1 MSKKNLKSVLTLLD
15 VGTSKVCC
23 LIVKFGPDNVP
34 EVIGCGYAPANGIQA
49 GAIID
54 MEAAT
59 ESIRTALSQA
69 DTQAGRLTTSVVVNI
84 SSTQMKA
91 HHIYKETDIS
101 DSRAI
106 TGNDVRRLVDG
117 VIAGCLA
124 DGEEV
129 IHSFPL
135 SYTVDKEPNIQ
146 DPRGLYA
153 SKLGVY
159 MHIIALPESQL
170 RNLVAALDR
179 CHVSID
185 TKVATPYASALA
197 TVTEEEKSVG
207 VTVIDFGAG
216 TTSVAIFLNG
226 GLIHLDLIPLGGN
239 MLTKDITRGLNT
251 SFSVAERLKTLH
263 GAAFLSPRDEIER
276 LIVPVLGEEGTNIQ
290 IPQAELISI
299 IIPRLEEI
307 LEKVRNIL
315 QKDSYFMIAGKQLI
329 LNGGGST
336 LEGIKETTATFL
348 GDSNHRS
355 SVRIGK
361 PDSIRGLPSQFAPY
375 TFSTCIGLLK
385 YVMIQE
391 RSLLN
396 ENFKSQPTPRK
407 GFIGKVIQWLI
418 QNF

>member
-15 VGTSKVCC
+15 VGTSKVSC
-23 LIVKFGPDNVP
+23 LVVKFGPDNIP
-34 EVIGCGYAPANGIQA
+34 EVIGSGYAPANGIQA
-49 GAIID
+49 GAIVD

-69 DTQAGRLTTSVVVNI
+69 DTQAGRLTTSVIVNI
-84 SSTQMKA
+84 SSTQMKS
-91 HHIYKETDIS
+91 HHIYKEIDIS
-101 DSRAI
+101 DSRPI

-117 VIAGCLA
+117 IIAGCLA
-124 DGEEV
+124 EGEEV

-135 SYTVDKEPNIQ
+135 SYTVDKEQNIQ
-146 DPRGLYA
+146 DPRRLYA
-153 SKLGVY
+153 SKLGVH
-159 MHIIALPESQL
+159 MHIIVLPESQL
-170 RNLVAALDR
+170 RNLVAVLDR

-216 TTSVAIFLNG
+216 TTSVAIFLDG
-226 GLIHLDLIPLGGN
+226 GLVHLDLIPQGGN
-239 MLTKDITRGLNT
+239 ILTKDITRGLNT

-263 GAAFLSPRDEIER
+263 GAAFLSYRDEMER
-276 LIVPVLGEEGTNIQ
+276 LIVPILGEEGTNIQ
-290 IPQAELISI
+290 IPQADLISI

-307 LEKVRNIL
+307 LENIEDIF
-315 QKDSYFMIAGKQLI
+315 KKYPYFVIATKHLV
-329 LNGGGST
+329 LNGGGSA
-336 LEGIKETTATFL
+336 LEGIKEKTATLL
-348 GDSNHRS
+348 GASA
-355 SVRIGK
+355 RIGK
-361 PDSIRGLPSQFAPY
+361 PDNIRNLPSQFAPY

-396 ENFKSQPTPRK
+396 ENFTSQSTPKK